1 MPQRGLLLR
10 SELVRAGE
18 DAEAWP
24 TLAAARRHA
33 DALDEQQRRQRQE
46 EEEAAGRG
54 AIAGVSAEQEA
65 AMAGLL
71 LQGAAVG
78 GGAEEGAIS
87 TAEGAVVGAGAGV
100 AEGEGAGEGAGG
112 GGGETLEGG
121 QRARTACELRALH
134 LLTPWAEV
142 QKPEDAGTPTPLCSA
157 LGACE
162 PPPTPTVTLWYG
174 CLLGTCVLQPLAHM
188 AAGARGRLHCA
199 ACCVWRSRELFSK
212 AARSKWA
219 RLHSAQCSHPPFVRR
234 NQLLAQGCPLG
245 PRGEPERRA
254 MRICPQVYR
263 LDAHVRL
270 RRPPWC
276 LGLKAANST
285 AFPPPG
291 KTQRREYRG
300 AGPTRRFTG
309 RCADC
314 LRSGRPMRKD
324 DELASASD
332 PAAASAAV
340 AVAAA
345 AAAAAEA
352 AAEAVAGAAA
362 ALASRAPAT
371 AAGGSGAEAAG
382 ASEAPDEDDG
392 ASLAAAEAAEAAT
405 AAAVAALAEAAEA
418 ATAAAVAALAE
429 AAERAALAAREGEE
443 RTYKLAK
450 IASELLL
457 MDEDRPE
464 LATQVARRALEH
476 AGRGAV

>member
-254 MRICPQVYR
+254 
-263 LDAHVRL
+263 
-270 RRPPWC
+270 
-276 LGLKAANST
+276 
-285 AFPPPG
+285 
-291 KTQRREYRG
+291 
-300 AGPTRRFTG
+300 
-309 RCADC
+309 
-314 LRSGRPMRKD
+314 
-324 DELASASD
+324 ASD
-332 PAAASAAV
+332 LP
-340 AVAAA
+340 
-345 AAAAAEA
+345 
-352 AAEAVAGAAA
+352 
-362 ALASRAPAT
+362 
-371 AAGGSGAEAAG
+371 SGLPLG
-382 ASEAPDEDDG
+382 CP
-392 ASLAAAEAAEAAT
+392 
-405 AAAVAALAEAAEA
+405 
-418 ATAAAVAALAE
+418 
-429 AAERAALAAREGEE
+429 R
-443 RTYKLAK
+443 
-450 IASELLL
+450 
-457 MDEDRPE
+457 
-464 LATQVARRALEH
+464 
-476 AGRGAV
+476 